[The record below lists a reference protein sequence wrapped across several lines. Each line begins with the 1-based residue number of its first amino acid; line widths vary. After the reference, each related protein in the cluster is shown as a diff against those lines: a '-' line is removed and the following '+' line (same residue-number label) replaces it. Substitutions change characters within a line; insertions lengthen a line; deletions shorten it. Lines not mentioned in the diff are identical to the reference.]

1 MTWASVSV
9 WRRAQLS
16 TGATLP
22 VQNCVQSCAVR
33 AVGYKARL
41 QKKTKLTTELVAC
54 VNSKHRELIYSFFLK
69 LLQPSVWPATGNKNC
84 HCFVLWLLA
93 VFCSFLSL
101 ILKQSKTACFF
112 QVNSAVQAL
121 DTWSADFSLA
131 RCFLGFL
138 LLLWLHSF
146 HCLCYGQFLE
156 VRHCF
161 SLFLA
166 LFEEDGKSATTSDL
180 RALDLKD
187 IPPPMRA
194 ILDCLH
200 LRRKY

>member
-16 TGATLP
+16 TGSTLP
-22 VQNCVQSCAVR
+22 LRNCVQSCAVR
-33 AVGYKARL
+33 AFGYKARL

-54 VNSKHRELIYSFFLK
+54 VNSKHKELIYSFFLK

-112 QVNSAVQAL
+112 QVNSAVLAL

-131 RCFLGFL
+131 RCFSGFFIIMIALFSLSPLRAVSGSAAL
-138 LLLWLHSF
+138 LLF
-146 HCLCYGQFLE
+146 VFGAFRRRRE
-156 VRHCF
+156 I
-161 SLFLA
+161 
-166 LFEEDGKSATTSDL
+166 SDNKWFKGTWFK
-180 RALDLKD
+180 RY
-187 IPPPMRA
+187 PPIRA